1 MKLRRVRFRV
11 SLLNLML
18 AIAVF
23 SITLAIC
30 RPRTELWPTY
40 LAVTWVNLPA
50 SAHDP
55 TTHEAVAR
63 EFTSPEVIRDVLADP
78 NVAGIGRIQAAADLR
93 QELLNEIVIEVH
105 PKNIGYIRPTTE
117 LIRVVVESPTA
128 SHAMQVRDAVMAAY
142 LRHRKPG
149 ETVRRGAALPER
161 VPHPVFDRPWKF
173 RAATTLGLVFTLIAL
188 IVPIGKSKR
197 FQRITIA
204 VLTIGLLFG
213 LPLWW
218 LMTHPE
224 FYFELGG
231 FRIL

>member
-1 MKLRRVRFRV
+1 MNLRRVRFRV

-40 LAVTWVNLPA
+40 LAVTWVTTPP

-55 TTHEAVAR
+55 AAHQAIAQ
-63 EFTSPEVIRDVLADP
+63 EFTSPDVIRDVLADS
-78 NVAGIGRIQAAADLR
+78 NVAGLARIQAAANRR

-105 PKNIGYIRPTTE
+105 PKNIGYIPPTIE
-117 LIRVVVESPTA
+117 LIRVVVESSTA
-128 SHAMQVRDAVMAAY
+128 NEAVRVRDAVLAAY
-142 LRHRKPG
+142 LRRRKPG
-149 ETVRRGAALPER
+149 ETVRADPVLPER
-161 VPHPVFDRPWKF
+161 VPHPLFDSSWKF
-173 RAATTLGLVFTLIAL
+173 RVATTLGLLLTVIVLV
-188 IVPIGKSKR
+188 VPIGRSKR
-197 FQRITIA
+197 FQRIMITI
-204 VLTIGLLFG
+204 LTIGLLFG

-218 LMTHPE
+218 LMTHLE
-224 FYFELGG
+224 FSFELGG

>member
-1 MKLRRVRFRV
+1 MNLRRIRFRV

-30 RPRTELWPTY
+30 RPRTEVWPTY
-40 LAVTWVNLPA
+40 LAVTWVTNPP

-55 TTHEAVAR
+55 AAHQAIAQ

-78 NVAGIGRIQAAADLR
+78 NVAGIARIQAAADGR

-105 PKNIGYIRPTTE
+105 PKSEGYIPPTFE
-117 LIRVVVESPTA
+117 LIRVVVESSTA
-128 SHAMQVRDAVMAAY
+128 NEAVRVRDAVMAAY
-142 LRHRKPG
+142 LRRRKPG
-149 ETVRRGAALPER
+149 ETVRVNPALPER
-161 VPHPVFDRPWKF
+161 VPHPLFDQPWKF
-173 RAATTLGLVFTLIAL
+173 QVATTLGLLLTIIVLV
-188 IVPIGKSKR
+188 VPIGRSKR
-197 FQRITIA
+197 FQRIMITI
-204 VLTIGLLFG
+204 LTIGLLFG
-213 LPLWW
+213 LLLWW
-218 LMTHPE
+218 LMAHPE